1 MPVLADWL
9 ARLEARAPAS
19 RIELGL
25 ERVRAV
31 WQELDI
37 RLDMPVIT
45 VGGTNG
51 KGSVVAM
58 LESMLLAAGLRPLAY
73 SSPHLFRFSERIRIA
88 GHEACETDIVGALER
103 VEHARGRLELTYF
116 EYITLAALVLASA
129 SEVEALVLEV
139 GLGGRLDAVN
149 LVDADV
155 AVISSVGI
163 DHAEYLG
170 TTRSAIGREKAGIA
184 RAGRPVVVGDPD
196 PPKGLLDALDEI
208 GARPVRIGREL
219 TVAAV
224 RDQLEIECLGRK
236 LALPHPALPGSWQWR
251 NAASAVAALMLAER
265 LEVDREAM
273 ALGLRQVSLP
283 GRFQRLGRAP
293 ETILDVAHN
302 PAAAEALADGLGP
315 ATARST
321 AVFSALSGKDVAGI
335 ARALDTC
342 FTHWLVAPLGGD
354 RGQSADAIVAEL
366 GRAAVSGSVETVES
380 VAAALQQALAGSG
393 PADRIV
399 VFGSFLTVVE
409 AWPEL
414 ASSPID

>member
-1 MPVLADWL
+1 MLADWL

-25 ERVRAV
+25 ERVSAV
-31 WQELDI
+31 WRKLGI
-37 RLDMPVIT
+37 RLGMPVIT

-116 EYITLAALVLASA
+116 EHITLAALVLASA

-196 PPKGLLDALDEI
+196 PPKGLFDALDEI

-302 PAAAEALADGLGP
+302 PAAALALADGLGP
-315 ATARST
+315 ATTRST
-321 AVFSALSGKDVAGI
+321 AVFSALSGKDVPGI
-335 ARALDTC
+335 ARALDGC

-354 RGQSADAIVAEL
+354 RGQAADAIAAEL

-380 VAAALQQALAGSG
+380 VAAALQQALASSG